1 MASSD
6 VYLTKE
12 GFKKLKEE
20 LAKLNRQKNDL
31 SREIGEAREQGDL
44 RENAGYAAARDKQ
57 RFVLGRIEEIQAK
70 IGNARIVD
78 AVAVNRDEIRLG
90 ATVTLID
97 EASKNQ
103 VVYTLSSADAAD
115 PGLGRISVDSPLA
128 QGLLGAKAGA
138 KVRVKLPGGEKAFE
152 IVRVEYK

>member
-12 GFKKLKEE
+12 GFEKLKEE

-31 SREIGEAREQGDL
+31 SHEIGEAREQGDL

-57 RFVLGRIEEIQAK
+57 RFVLGRIEEMQTK
-70 IGNARIVD
+70 IGNAKIID
-78 AVAVNRDEIRLG
+78 DLAVNKDEIRLG
-90 ATVTLID
+90 ATVTLLD

-103 VVYTLSSADAAD
+103 VEYTLSSADATD
-115 PGLGRISVDSPLA
+115 PSLGRISVDSPLA
-128 QGLLGAKAGA
+128 QGLLGAKAGT